1 MKTNNIE
8 IYKEGQPWGYKLTN
22 VVNNKFY
29 YGIAGAEQTPDTYT
43 TSSKNTELLSA
54 ISKGQVVRD
63 IVLTDSSYENM
74 KAWENDILKKNNA
87 ENNALSYNKSN
98 GIPGK
103 VKEVI
108 NDKMMKAVADDIT
121 KNNSVAGVNIHEMD
135 LTNEVESNN
144 KSKLRPDSV
153 LNNLVF
159 LQIRK

>member
-74 KAWENDILKKNNA
+74 NCLLYTSPSPRD
-87 ENNALSYNKSN
+87 
-98 GIPGK
+98 
-103 VKEVI
+103 
-108 NDKMMKAVADDIT
+108 
-121 KNNSVAGVNIHEMD
+121 
-135 LTNEVESNN
+135 VEESRMP
-144 KSKLRPDSV
+144 SSA
-153 LNNLVF
+153 
-159 LQIRK
+159 